1 MAKIAIR
8 WLLLVATLVL
18 LGGTLAYGQSSS
30 AINACYNT
38 KTGALRYVGTET
50 TCREPEAFISWPANA
65 DALQGQVNVLQADVS
80 ALQARVDALQAR
92 LDALT
97 TNTVFVTSAVYNGD
111 LGGLAGADARCQALA
126 DAAGLTG
133 TYKAWLSDT
142 TGSPST
148 RFTHSANPYVRVDG
162 VIVADNWTDLT
173 DGGLDASI
181 SINESG
187 GLPGWTAAWTNT
199 TTTGTL
205 ADPSA
210 QCADWS
216 TSGVAD
222 PSQLGK
228 YGLVTRADFLWTQ
241 YPSQMWCNDMNV
253 IYCFEQ

>member
-1 MAKIAIR
+1 MLPCPESAGS
-8 WLLLVATLVL
+8 TLE
-18 LGGTLAYGQSSS
+18 S
-30 AINACYNT
+30 
-38 KTGALRYVGTET
+38 VGFSTVSGSGC
-50 TCREPEAFISWPANA
+50 TC
-65 DALQGQVNVLQADVS
+65 
-80 ALQARVDALQAR
+80 
-92 LDALT
+92 
-97 TNTVFVTSAVYNGD
+97 
-111 LGGLAGADARCQALA
+111 
-126 DAAGLTG
+126 
-133 TYKAWLSDT
+133 
-142 TGSPST
+142 
-148 RFTHSANPYVRVDG
+148 

-173 DGGLDASI
+173 DGGLDANI

-205 ADPSA
+205 ADPTA